1 MDWRAGHLTTTEGMG
16 AGHLPTKI
24 ACRVEHLKKILKC
37 PGGGMLATGIDS
49 NINLIL
55 KVSKVILKLVNQRK

>member
-1 MDWRAGHLTTTEGMG
+1 M

-24 ACRVEHLKKILKC
+24 VCRVEHLKKFSNAQE
-37 PGGGMLATGIDS
+37 GGGVLATGIDS
-49 NINLIL
+49 HINLIL